1 MAGCPSLS
9 TGDAFLSTLLRH
21 IDCQGE
27 TIGSAGYQALAN
39 PGSPLSLVLTALL
52 TIFIALFGLKMILG
66 QTPSLRDG
74 VMAVVRVGVVLL
86 IATSWPAYRTVV
98 YDVIVQ
104 GPAQLGAAI
113 GNPAGLPGA
122 RGDMAGRL
130 QVSDDAIVRLT
141 TLGSGRNDLVSTTP
155 RAADGSPENP
165 ERAPLADDLAFGLA
179 RVLFLS
185 SIVAGFAVV
194 KLGAGILLALAPLFA
209 GLLLFDIARG
219 PFIGWARALVF
230 TLLASLA
237 FTLILGVELALLEP
251 WLTHA
256 LQLRQAKVI
265 TADAPVELL
274 VLCTGFALALA
285 GAMAILLRLA
295 FTLHI
300 PSIERAVSE
309 PQASPERLELGL
321 GQRPARK
328 LAEGPERAVTLA
340 NAVSAAQ
347 RREASRAMA
356 YGQGLRVAVA
366 GGVPQ
371 SASGRAG
378 PGLARTSTTRRRP
391 RKSAAAALRDRRP

>member
-9 TGDAFLSTLLRH
+9 TGGAFLSTLLRH

-52 TIFIALFGLKMILG
+52 TIFIALFGLRMILG

-74 VMAVVRVGVVLL
+74 VMAVVRIGVVLL

-98 YDVIVQ
+98 YDVIVH
-104 GPAQLGAAI
+104 GPSQLASAI
-113 GNPAGLPGA
+113 GAPAGLPGA

-141 TLGSGRNDLVSTTP
+141 TLGSGRNDLVSTAP
-155 RAADGSPENP
+155 RTADGSPENL

-185 SIVAGFAVV
+185 NIVAGFAIV

-237 FTLILGVELALLEP
+237 FTLILGVELSLLEP

-256 LQLRQAKVI
+256 LQLRQAKII

-274 VLCTGFALALA
+274 VLCSGFALASA

-300 PSIERAVSE
+300 PSTVPAASE
-309 PQASPERLELGL
+309 PQAPPERLEFGL
-321 GQRPARK
+321 GQRPTRK
-328 LAEGPERAVTLA
+328 LAGAPERAVILA

-347 RREASRAMA
+347 RREASRAVA

-378 PGLARTSTTRRRP
+378 PGLALTSTTRRRP
-391 RKSAAAALRDRRP
+391 RKSAAAALRDRRS